1 MNAPV
6 LQVGEQ
12 AVHADELPVMLN
24 RYQMMSQVR
33 RGLVI
38 DQAIANIP
46 CNESERIVAITEFE
60 KHYQITSEAAKQAWL
75 HSHGMTLEAME
86 EIAIRNFKIYK
97 FKMINFGNKVESYFL
112 KTKARFD
119 QVIYSVIRVK
129 DQGLAS
135 EIYFRIQAGEQSFS
149 ELAREFSQG
158 LEAYT
163 GGILGPVALG
173 QVHPVIGRVLAVS
186 KPGQL
191 WAPHNIEGNFVII
204 RLEKSIPARL
214 DDVMRRRLVDE
225 LFENWLNFEI
235 P

>member
-12 AVHADELPVMLN
+12 AVHAHELPVMLN

-60 KHYQITSEAAKQAWL
+60 KHN
-75 HSHGMTLEAME
+75 HGMTLEAME
-86 EIAIRNFKIYK
+86 EIAIRNFQIYK
-97 FKMINFGNKVESYFL
+97 FKMITFGNKVESYFL

-149 ELAREFSQG
+149 ELAHEFSQG

-214 DDVMRRRLVDE
+214 DETMRRRLIDE
-225 LFENWLNFEI
+225 LFENWLNLATDDEQM
-235 P
+235 

>member
-12 AVHADELPVMLN
+12 AVQAHELPLMLN
-24 RYQMMSQVR
+24 RYQMMSQIR
-33 RGLVI
+33 RGLLI
-38 DQAIANIP
+38 DQAIADIP
-46 CNESERIVAITEFE
+46 CNESERIVAVTEFE
-60 KHYQITSEAAKQAWL
+60 KHYKITSEAAKHAWL
-75 HSHGMTLEAME
+75 HNHGMTLEAME

-97 FKMINFGNKVESYFL
+97 FKMINFSNKVESYFL

-135 EIYFRIQAGEQSFS
+135 EIYFRIQAGEQSFA
-149 ELAREFSQG
+149 ELTREFSQG

-173 QVHPVIGRVLAVS
+173 QVHVFT
-186 KPGQL
+186 Q
-191 WAPHNIEGNFVII
+191 APNRCSATRHFT
-204 RLEKSIPARL
+204 
-214 DDVMRRRLVDE
+214 
-225 LFENWLNFEI
+225 F
-235 P
+235 